1 MYEKDLE
8 TRRERRKLCE
18 QVVARSSFHPF
29 VRKERRM
36 DERRS
41 MIQHPLFILAKHFQR
56 RGASSNTKRFPRSLS
71 LSKYL
76 SSDFLDPKRFSLYPS
91 SLFLLALIKILFVPF
106 PYTKRYHSRNMLRNR
121 GTFVTLFV
129 SHCYNSSIITVL
141 HFSFAGET
149 KRFLYNLHN
158 TIDISLKNVGRTT
171 INKIMQWPVR
181 GIIIIN

>member
-158 TIDISLKNVGRTT
+158 TIDIRSKMLV
-171 INKIMQWPVR
+171 VR
-181 GIIIIN
+181 R